1 MDILCRLKRWRE
13 THGQDLIEYAMMAGF
28 IAVAAAAVLPGM
40 GPKISTIFSK
50 VVLQLSKASTQGS

>member
-28 IAVAAAAVLPGM
+28 IAVAAGAVLPGV
-40 GPKISTIFSK
+40 GPKISAIFLKSPR
-50 VVLQLSKASTQGS
+50 S